1 MGYWAER
8 VRRGA
13 RRLLAGP
20 DPAILM
26 YHRVAEPQADP
37 WGLAVS
43 PANFAAQMRALRRL
57 RQPVSLDEMA
67 QRLANGTLERRMVA
81 VTFDDAYRDVLT
93 NAKPIL
99 AEYGIPATV
108 FVVTDRLGDE
118 RGFWWDRLA
127 AAVMGGELP
136 ERLPP
141 FSFLGGTEWKAAD
154 QARELEDRDALHLR
168 LWEVIRLLP
177 PEAREAAADAVCSAF
192 GGGVADP
199 APIMT
204 EAELGALTA
213 GGLIRIG
220 AHTMTHP
227 SLPSLSAGDQRAEI
241 MASKH
246 RLEAITGEP
255 ICRLAYPFGDYDERS
270 IAIAQDLGFDY
281 AVSVEAGPVGDP
293 AARFRLP
300 RHDIKNWSGEEF
312 GHRLRWRI

>member
-1 MGYWAER
+1 MRYWADR
-8 VRRGA
+8 LRRGV

-20 DPAILM
+20 EPAILM
-26 YHRVAEPQADP
+26 YHRVADPRDDP

-43 PANFAAQMRALRRL
+43 PVNFAAHMRALRRL
-57 RQPVSLDEMA
+57 RQSVSLDEMA
-67 QRLANGTLERRMVA
+67 QRLANGTLDKRMVA

-99 AEYGIPATV
+99 QDLGIPATV
-108 FVVTDRLGDE
+108 FVVTDKIGDE

-127 AAVMGGELP
+127 TAVMGGGLP

-141 FSFLGGTEWKAAD
+141 LSFLGATEWKAAD

-177 PEAREAAADAVCSAF
+177 PEKRETATDEVCSAF
-192 GGGVADP
+192 VGTVSDP

-204 EAELGALTA
+204 EGELGELTA
-213 GGLIRIG
+213 GGLMGIG

-227 SLPSLSAGDQRAEI
+227 SLPSLPEADQREEI
-241 MASKH
+241 AGSKQ
-246 RLEAITGEP
+246 RLETIIGQP
-255 ICRLAYPFGDYDERS
+255 VRRLAYPFGDYDERS
-270 IAIAQDLGFDY
+270 IAIAQDLEFEY
-281 AVSVEAGPVGDP
+281 AVSVEAGPVRDP

-300 RHDIKNWSGEEF
+300 RHDIKNWTGEEF
-312 GHRLRWRI
+312 AHRLRWRI